1 MRISTSVVAVLATFL
16 VTATAGAQTSAEVA
30 ARRLLLERAEAARN
44 ASQHTEALELAS
56 RAGQIQMTPSV
67 RLFIAEE
74 QEQLGRLADAFG
86 TADLCL
92 RDLDA
97 NPATRNREVVQ
108 QRCQALHVGLRARVG
123 QVVVE
128 VPTPTPPEL
137 RVTIA
142 GDPLNPALYG
152 APMIVSPGEVPVTAT
167 AAGSLSWRATV
178 RVAPG
183 ATESVRVELARAT
196 AAAPVSVSVTPVEP
210 ASRSTPIVTSPPVV
224 EPEATPGRTQRTLGW
239 VAAGGAV
246 AFLAGGVVASVVQDG
261 AASYLV
267 NPDGRCA
274 LGAGASYTGECA
286 NQSDTLDTAQ
296 ALSIVGYVTGGA
308 LAATALV
315 LWLTAPSESRRN
327 TSALVGCGT
336 GPGTAGLSC
345 AFRF

>member
-1 MRISTSVVAVLATFL
+1 MRIAPSLVAVLATFL
-16 VTATAGAQTSAEVA
+16 VTATVGAQTSAEVA
-30 ARRLLLERAEAARN
+30 ARRLLLERAEAARDAN
-44 ASQHTEALELAS
+44 HHAEALELAS

-97 NPATRNREVVQ
+97 NPGTRNREVVQ
-108 QRCQALHVGLRARVG
+108 QRCHALHVGLRARVG

-137 RVTIA
+137 RVTVA

-183 ATESVRVELARAT
+183 ATESVRVELARASV
-196 AAAPVSVSVTPVEP
+196 AAPVGVSVTPVSRP
-210 ASRSTPIVTSPPVV
+210 APVVTSPPVV

-274 LGAGASYTGECA
+274 LRAGASYTGECA

-315 LWLTAPSESRRN
+315 LWLTAPSASRRN